1 MLFSGKKKKAQVEA
15 EERAAAEKAAAEKAE
30 AERKAAALA
39 AAKKL
44 AAEKAAEEERK
55 KQEEAAK
62 AAEEQAA
69 AQKRSDAAKKAAAT
83 RAANKAEQERIEQER
98 LAAEQA
104 EKDRIAAI
112 KGYMVVKPTKDGR
125 FVYVV
130 VAGNKEVI
138 AKGAQTYATA
148 ATCRSAVESVAKI
161 AKSVPVEDQTL
172 VNTTTLK
179 FPKFELYMDKGGK
192 YRFRLFASNGQQLL
206 ACTQGYTQKSSC
218 KNGIQSVITNC
229 EGRIEISKDMD
240 E

>member
-1 MLFSGKKKKAQVEA
+1 MFFSKKKKAQKAA
-15 EERAAAEKAAAEKAE
+15 EEKAAAEKLAAE
-30 AERKAAALA
+30 EARKAERIA
-39 AAKKL
+39 AAK
-44 AAEKAAEEERK
+44 AASAKKAAEERAKAEK
-55 KQEEAAK
+55 EAA
-62 AAEEQAA
+62 E

-83 RAANKAEQERIEQER
+83 RAAMKAAQEHFEQER

-104 EKDRIAAI
+104 ERDRLAAI
-112 KGYMVVKPTKDGR
+112 KGYMIVKPTKDGR

-138 AKGAQTYATA
+138 AKGAQTYASA

-161 AKSVPVEDQTL
+161 AKNVPIEDQTL
-172 VNTTTLK
+172 VNREEEK

-206 ACTQGYTQKSSC
+206 ACTQGYTQKASC
-218 KNGIQSVITNC
+218 KHGIQSVIANC
-229 EGRIEISKDMD
+229 EGRIEISKETD